1 MEPDLIIRGRHITD
15 KELHQVRS
23 VIAEQQA
30 GARPCSHFQETVSTV
45 WGWRQENG
53 HYKEPDRDRC
63 IGCQVAAR
71 SANIRYVVNN
81 SRFLIFPWYRSKT

>member
-1 MEPDLIIRGRHITD
+1 MMEPDLIIRGRHITD

-45 WGWRQENG
+45 WGIGDRKTAITRGQTGTVALAAKWQ
-53 HYKEPDRDRC
+53 PDQQISDT
-63 IGCQVAAR
+63 
-71 SANIRYVVNN
+71 
-81 SRFLIFPWYRSKT
+81 W